1 MAEILKFET
10 AETYRIS
17 LTTEEIELGAS
28 AGVRRRIRRIEEGRK
43 DFVSTPDGFQRD
55 IDGALAEL
63 AFAKALG
70 LFWGGLGGRGAA
82 DVGRDFEIR
91 TSHNQGASMIVRDYD
106 SDAARFVLILGGSQ
120 DFEVV
125 GWMFGREC
133 KSSEWLRRPNA
144 ETAAF
149 FVPQDALRPMWEISE

>member
-10 AETYRIS
+10 AETYRVS
-17 LTTEEIELGAS
+17 LTTEEIELGAA
-28 AGVRRRIRRIEEGRK
+28 AGVRRRIRRIEEGRT
-43 DFVSTPDGFQRD
+43 DFVSTPDGFQKD

-63 AFAKALG
+63 AFAKRFG
-70 LFWGGLGGRGAA
+70 LFWGGLGVRGAA
-82 DVGRDFEIR
+82 DVGDFEIR
-91 TSHNQGASMIVRDYD
+91 TSRSRGASMIVRDYD

-125 GWMFGREC
+125 GGMFGREC